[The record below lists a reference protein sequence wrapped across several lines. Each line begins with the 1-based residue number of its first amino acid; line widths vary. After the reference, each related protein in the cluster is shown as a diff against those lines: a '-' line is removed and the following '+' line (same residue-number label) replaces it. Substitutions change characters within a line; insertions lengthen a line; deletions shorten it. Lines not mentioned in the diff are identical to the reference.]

1 MPRQN
6 PEHDS
11 RLVVRLPAAM
21 QDALKWTAEHDRLP
35 LSDWVRNVLLE
46 RCLSIRVCH
55 DREVLTDRTDHRGV
69 RKLAS
74 RECTGNSIF
83 EPWVWRGGRKAEKT
97 KVRVYTDMEG
107 IKHEG
112 SLPPGMEDEQFHQD
126 FFMDRADARR
136 ELRTWLNRWGR
147 PSKTSRLLGEEPRL
161 AERLLASFDRY
172 PE

>member
-6 PEHDS
+6 PEHDG

-35 LSDWVRNVLLE
+35 LSDWVRNVLQE
-46 RCLSIRVCH
+46 QCLSIRVWH
-55 DREVLTDRTDHRGV
+55 DREVLTDRTDHRGD

-74 RECTGNSIF
+74 RKSAGKYIHG
-83 EPWVWRGGRKAEKT
+83 PWVWRGRRKAEKT
-97 KVRVYTDMEG
+97 KMRVYTDLQGKEHIG
-107 IKHEG
+107 G
-112 SLPPGMEDEQFHQD
+112 LPPGMEDEQYHQD
-126 FFMDRADARR
+126 YFMDRAEARR

-147 PSKTSRLLGEEPRL
+147 PGKTQRLFPKERQL
-161 AERLLASFDRY
+161 AQRLLASFDRY